1 MFNRYRLLATVLLFL
16 LFGCMNK
23 YEQEIVGYY
32 EVGKYESIEKTDSVL
47 SNMPR
52 LKLNSDRSF
61 QLSFNDSLIKGKWQA
76 DDYGDFT
83 LVDFLISGQKAQGKV
98 IGSETQPEIEIPI
111 PAGFYC
117 PFLKSLIF
125 KRIR

>member
-1 MFNRYRLLATVLLFL
+1 
-16 LFGCMNK
+16 MNK

-83 LVDFLISGQKAQGKV
+83 LVDFLISGKKAQGKV